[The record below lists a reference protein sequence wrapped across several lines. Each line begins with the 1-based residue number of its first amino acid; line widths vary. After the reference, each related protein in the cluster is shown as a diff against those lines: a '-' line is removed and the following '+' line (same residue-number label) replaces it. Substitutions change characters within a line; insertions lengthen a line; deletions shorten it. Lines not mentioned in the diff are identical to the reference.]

1 MKKAER
7 KCSLIESIAIILVI
21 CFIFFYGS
29 GLMGNAKV
37 TMGMSMLLCSTLLGI
52 YSILFLHISWD
63 SLWDSVMT
71 TYSKAMGSV
80 IILLEVGFLSASWL
94 ASGATPTMI
103 YWGMK
108 LLSPSIFLCTAFII
122 CSICST
128 LNGSSWGTLCTFG
141 LAFIGIAKAL
151 GVNYPLAIGAIVCGC
166 FIGDKWSPMSDSTN
180 LAAGLT
186 GTSVFDLFVHMFP
199 TNGIA
204 VVISAILFLVL
215 GMTGKADMSSVSIIS
230 TQLETNFN
238 LNLLTLLPVIL
249 VVVLSVMKKP
259 IIPTLLMSSFLALIL
274 GMLFQGE
281 TFSAMMGYMW
291 NGYSPDFG
299 DANFNE
305 LVSGGGLM
313 NTASAMMVM
322 FSAFVLAG
330 ILNRSGVMVAIA
342 EALGKIAKSRPAL
355 IVASLFVS
363 TFGTFMGGTSYT
375 GMIMTTS
382 MFEDM
387 YEESGLTKL
396 DLARTACSGG
406 LISFLVPWGGSHLTV
421 LNNTGLNGTDYMLY
435 AFTLWL
441 VYIMIIVFGFLPPDL
456 FKKKAKKE
464 NAKA

>member
-1 MKKAER
+1 MKKER
-7 KCSLIESIAIILVI
+7 KCSLIEAIGVILVI

-52 YSILFLHISWD
+52 YSMIALHISWD
-63 SLWDSVMT
+63 ELWGSVMA

-108 LLSPSIFLCTAFII
+108 LLHPSIFLATAFII
-122 CSICST
+122 CSICSV

-151 GVNYPLAIGAIVCGC
+151 GVNYPLAIGAIVCGS

-186 GTSVFDLFVHMFP
+186 GTSVFDLFIHMFP

-204 VVISAILFLVL
+204 VLLSAICFLVL
-215 GMTGKADMSSVSIIS
+215 GITGEADMSSVAVIG
-230 TQLETNFN
+230 TQLQTNFN

-249 VVVLSVMKKP
+249 VVVLSMLKKP
-259 IIPTLLMSSFLALIL
+259 IIPTLLLSSFLAMIM
-274 GMLFQGE
+274 GMIFQGE
-281 TFSAMMGYMW
+281 TFPAMMGYMW

-299 DANFNE
+299 DPNFNE

-330 ILNRSGVMVAIA
+330 IINRSGVMVAIA
-342 EALGKIAKSRPAL
+342 EALGKIAKSRPVL
-355 IVASLFVS
+355 IIVSLFVS

-375 GMIMTTS
+375 GMVMTTS
-382 MFEDM
+382 MFDDM

-421 LNNTGLNGTDYMLY
+421 LNNTGLNGVEYMHY
-435 AFTLWL
+435 AFTLWF
-441 VYIMIIVFGFLPPDL
+441 VYLMIIVFGFLPTGM
-456 FKKKAKKE
+456 FKKKKAKV
-464 NAKA
+464 